1 MRKLIFI
8 ILPVLLFASFTVAF
22 KTGDPKAREIVR
34 KADEKAKG
42 LTSQGEMK
50 MTIVRPSWKREM
62 TLKSWGKG
70 DELALILVTAPS
82 RDKGTAFLKRGN
94 EIWNWQ
100 PSIDR
105 TVKMPPSMMAQS
117 WMGSDFTNDD
127 LVKQSSVVNDFEPT
141 LLGSETIEGRACHKI
156 EMIPKE
162 SAAVVW
168 GKIISWIDKQEYMQ
182 LKTEFYDEDGYLVHT
197 MLGKNVKNLGGKMLP
212 SLLEVIPADEPQNR
226 TLVEQLWI
234 KFDEPM
240 KDDFFSVQNMK
251 RVK

>member
-127 LVKQSSVVNDFEPT
+127 LV
-141 LLGSETIEGRACHKI
+141 
-156 EMIPKE
+156 
-162 SAAVVW
+162 
-168 GKIISWIDKQEYMQ
+168 
-182 LKTEFYDEDGYLVHT
+182 
-197 MLGKNVKNLGGKMLP
+197 
-212 SLLEVIPADEPQNR
+212 
-226 TLVEQLWI
+226 
-234 KFDEPM
+234 
-240 KDDFFSVQNMK
+240 
-251 RVK
+251 